1 MTLLL
6 ETMYG
11 EEIFDDR
18 NCKVALFAVPS
29 KIYNSF
35 NNEVFMDVAASRSDI
50 PVTRHSKQGPF
61 HPYAEGHAYRDDL
74 GKWTQAVYQVP
85 EGMMVKIFARKTPGF
100 GRRIIN
106 ASMYICV
113 RERAA
118 YRQLNIALTG
128 HTKARFTNAVIK
140 GRFDILTLEQ
150 AVKRGAKV
158 PAHFAHTF
166 ERAECDRIFAE
177 QVLEAEIAPLGT
189 VRERTLVRENGK
201 RVTVKVV
208 KNNRMLDLDD

>member
-35 NNEVFMDVAASRSDI
+35 NNEVFIDLAASRSDI
-50 PVTRHSKQGPF
+50 PVMRHSKQGPF

-74 GKWTQAVYQVP
+74 GKWSQAVYQVP
-85 EGMMVKIFARKTPGF
+85 EGMMLKIFARKTPGF
-100 GRRIIN
+100 GRRIIS
-106 ASMYICV
+106 ASMYIRV

-128 HTKARFTNAVIK
+128 HTKARFTSATIK

-150 AVKRGAKV
+150 ATQRGAKV
-158 PAHFAHTF
+158 PAHFVHTF
-166 ERAECDRIFAE
+166 DRAECDRIFTE
-177 QVLEAEIAPLGT
+177 QILEAEIAPQGV
-189 VRERTLVRENGK
+189 VRERAFVRENGE
-201 RVTVKVV
+201 RVSVKVV
-208 KNNRMLDLDD
+208 KNNRRLEIDD